1 VSKKAEFGKTQNELD
16 ADKMLECRKI
26 VKNLINFGVSEKQKL
41 QLIYLLALEM
51 ESRDALETIVSA
63 VKSIKNNK
71 RDLKFVLTDGEEEY
85 NDKNRSSLI
94 DV

>member
-1 VSKKAEFGKTQNELD
+1 MSKKAEFGKTQNELD